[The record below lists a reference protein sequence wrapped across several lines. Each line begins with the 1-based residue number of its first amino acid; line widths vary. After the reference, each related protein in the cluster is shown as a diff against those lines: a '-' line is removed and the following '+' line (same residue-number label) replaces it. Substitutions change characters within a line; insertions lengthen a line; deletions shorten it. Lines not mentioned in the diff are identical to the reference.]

1 MKNTKPYFGFTIAIS
16 FLIMSFY
23 LTKQEDNIAI
33 IIGYI
38 GMVWWGGLLLF
49 AIFKKLTSNKNN

>member
-1 MKNTKPYFGFTIAIS
+1 MKNTKPYFGLTIAIS